1 MNEKGI
7 FEKIKAVL
15 GTGSGKC
22 VVLEN
27 EEPRYVVMTWAEYQK
42 VERQIED
49 LKRDWET
56 IDIDRIPL

>member
-1 MNEKGI
+1 MGT
-7 FEKIKAVL
+7 FDKIKEVL